1 MKMKKLLAILM
12 AATLSLGALA
22 ACGQTAAP
30 AASSAAAS
38 AEEAAEEAA
47 EEVAEE
53 AAQET
58 TEAGGGKVGVC
69 LPARDQY
76 WTTFETNLKA
86 DLEAA
91 GYEEVQIV
99 VAGDQGE
106 DVSTQMGQV
115 ETFANNG
122 FDAVVIGMA
131 TGGSAADFLQRTG
144 DMKVV
149 FFNRAAE
156 EGSTDGT
163 TSVYIG
169 MAEYDAGKAQGEWL
183 ANYFDEKGADKDLVG
198 MMFLGVLGQDSV
210 TNRTQGAKD
219 ALEAAGYNVTWDF
232 EQTGE
237 WMREKAM
244 NLFTQY
250 AGTGAEFDL
259 VCCNND
265 DMALGVIEALQGQ
278 DIDFPIVG
286 VDATEPGLNA
296 VKEGTLAMTVDQ
308 DPQGQ
313 AVIVTQAITDL
324 LAGKTLEPSLATPAN
339 PVTSENVEEVFNAK
353 FGG

>member
-1 MKMKKLLAILM
+1 MKKKLIAIFMCLGLA
-12 AATLSLGALA
+12 ASLA
-22 ACGQTAAP
+22 ACGGQQQAAAP
-30 AASSAAAS
+30 AAEEKKEEAKTEEAAA
-38 AEEAAEEAA
+38 EEPAAEEAA
-47 EEVAEE
+47 AEE
-53 AAQET
+53 T
-58 TEAGGGKVGVC
+58 SGGGKVGVC

-76 WTTFETNLKA
+76 WTTFETNLVD
-86 DLEAA
+86 DLKAA
-91 GYEEVQIV
+91 GFEEVQVV
-99 VAGDQGE
+99 VAGDKGE

-156 EGSTDGT
+156 EGSTDGK

-169 MAEYDAGKAQGEWL
+169 MAEYDAGVAQGKWL
-183 ANYFDEKGADKDLVG
+183 ADYFKAEGKTDLKG
-198 MMFLGVLGQDSV
+198 MMFLGELGQDSV

-219 ALEAAGYNVTWDF
+219 ALAEAGFNVEWVF
-232 EQTGE
+232 EQTGKWDRAE
-237 WMREKAM
+237 AM
-244 NLFTQY
+244 NLFTQFE
-250 AGTGAEFDL
+250 GTGAEFDL

-265 DMALGVIEALQGQ
+265 DMALGVIEAKKGQ
-278 DIDFPIVG
+278 DIGFPIVG

-313 AVIVTQAITDL
+313 AKIVTESIQKLI
-324 LAGKTLEPSLATPAN
+324 AGETLDAKIATPAN
-339 PVTSENVEEVFNAK
+339 PVTSENVEEVFTAK
-353 FGG
+353 FG